1 MQISLLLMEEIA
13 KLFAIMLMGYAV
25 VKAGL
30 MKSSESK
37 SISVVMVYLVIPCVI
52 IDAFQVDYTADV
64 KKGLLLACVAAVL
77 VHVLFLILTTIL
89 KQALQLDTIERATVI
104 YSNAGILVIPLV
116 QDLLG
121 QEYVIYSSAYIAV
134 QLILI
139 WTHCKNMLCEED
151 RLEWKK
157 VFLNVNI
164 ISIIV
169 GVILFVCKIQLPSGM
184 QDVLDM
190 MNNMIGPIGMLLAGM
205 VIADV
210 PLKTVFTKKRNYV
223 STVLRLVIYPIF
235 ILILMKMIN
244 TFAGVNDSK
253 QILLTVYIASI
264 TPACATVTSMA
275 QLYDK
280 DAAYA
285 SSLYV
290 LTTLLSNT
298 QRPANPHLIFCKENG
313 YGFAGLY
320 VLLLVGRFCSLGIV
334 MYKFHILCCNIQVL
348 THFFNSRTWVTHF
361 EAQENTFMRFYR
373 IFVDH
378 FIGKRVTTVNSKTL
392 Q

>member
-52 IDAFQVDYTADV
+52 IDAFQVDYTPDV
-64 KKGLLLACVAAVL
+64 KKRLLLACAAAVL

-89 KQALQLDTIERATVI
+89 KQVLRLDTIERATVI

-169 GVILFVCKIQLPSGM
+169 GVILFVCRIQMPSGV
-184 QDVLDM
+184 QDVMDM

-210 PLKTVFTKKRNYV
+210 PLKIVFTKKRNYL
-223 STVLRLVIYPIF
+223 STVLRLIVYPIF
-235 ILILMKMIN
+235 VLILMKLIH
-244 TFAGVNDSK
+244 TFAGINDSK

-290 LTTLLSNT
+290 LTTLLSIVT
-298 QRPANPHLIFCKENG
+298 MP
-313 YGFAGLY
+313 
-320 VLLLVGRFCSLGIV
+320 VMVG
-334 MYKFHILCCNIQVL
+334 MY
-348 THFFNSRTWVTHF
+348 
-361 EAQENTFMRFYR
+361 E
-373 IFVDH
+373 IFV
-378 FIGKRVTTVNSKTL
+378 
-392 Q
+392 

>member
-1 MQISLLLMEEIA
+1 MQISLLLMEEIV
-13 KLFAIMLMGYAV
+13 KLFAIMLMGYVV

-52 IDAFQVDYTADV
+52 IDAFQVDYTPDV
-64 KKGLLLACVAAVL
+64 QKGLLLACVAAVL
-77 VHVLFLILTTIL
+77 VHVLFLILTAIL
-89 KQALQLDTIERATVI
+89 KQVLQLDAIERATVI

-134 QLILI
+134 QLVLI

-157 VFLNVNI
+157 VFQNVNI

-169 GVILFVCKIQLPSGM
+169 GVILFISKIRLPSGV
-184 QDVLDM
+184 QDVMDM

-210 PLKTVFTKKRNYV
+210 PLETVFTKKRNYV
-223 STVLRLVIYPIF
+223 STVLRLIVYPIF
-235 ILILMKMIN
+235 VLILMKLIY
-244 TFAGVNDSK
+244 TFTGLNDSK

-264 TPACATVTSMA
+264 TPACATVTSIA

-285 SSLYV
+285 SALYV
-290 LTTLLSNT
+290 LTTLLSIVT
-298 QRPANPHLIFCKENG
+298 MP
-313 YGFAGLY
+313 
-320 VLLLVGRFCSLGIV
+320 VMVG
-334 MYKFHILCCNIQVL
+334 MY
-348 THFFNSRTWVTHF
+348 
-361 EAQENTFMRFYR
+361 E
-373 IFVDH
+373 IFV
-378 FIGKRVTTVNSKTL
+378 
-392 Q
+392 

>member
-52 IDAFQVDYTADV
+52 IDAFQVDYTPDV
-64 KKGLLLACVAAVL
+64 QKGLLLACAAAVL

-89 KQALQLDTIERATVI
+89 KQVLQLDTIERAT
-104 YSNAGILVIPLV
+104 
-116 QDLLG
+116 
-121 QEYVIYSSAYIAV
+121 VIYSSAYIAV

-169 GVILFVCKIQLPSGM
+169 GVILFVCRIQMPSGV
-184 QDVLDM
+184 QDVMDM

-210 PLKTVFTKKRNYV
+210 PLKIVFTKKRNYL
-223 STVLRLVIYPIF
+223 STDIHGEEAR
-235 ILILMKMIN
+235 
-244 TFAGVNDSK
+244 
-253 QILLTVYIASI
+253 
-264 TPACATVTSMA
+264 
-275 QLYDK
+275 
-280 DAAYA
+280 
-285 SSLYV
+285 
-290 LTTLLSNT
+290 
-298 QRPANPHLIFCKENG
+298 CK
-313 YGFAGLY
+313 
-320 VLLLVGRFCSLGIV
+320 RC
-334 MYKFHILCCNIQVL
+334 FHIVI
-348 THFFNSRTWVTHF
+348 
-361 EAQENTFMRFYR
+361 RFQKHNY
-373 IFVDH
+373 
-378 FIGKRVTTVNSKTL
+378 
-392 Q
+392 